1 MDPNILFRW
10 IWRLNAVLLLA
21 ALSLLALFS
30 APHIWQ
36 TLQWEYGNR
45 GDGYTIYAAGSGP
58 GSTRLRDSYG
68 LSLDFQ
74 RTGRRETVLV
84 LAPVHPYPQID
95 ESGIYQPQARADYSQ
110 VANYLFVDPTT
121 GNSRWLFP
129 SNNQTITSTD
139 YVYDS
144 GIPVASIPAVLGSNP
159 ARAVLYDVRP
169 AGAPNISSSRASST
183 DPISPSC
190 WTTWI
195 NRRPKPRPRR
205 TFRFAI

>member
-1 MDPNILFRW
+1 
-10 IWRLNAVLLLA
+10 
-21 ALSLLALFS
+21 
-30 APHIWQ
+30 
-36 TLQWEYGNR
+36 NR
-45 GDGYTIYAAGSGP
+45 GDGYTIYATGSGP

-121 GNSRWLFP
+121 GTSRWLFP

-159 ARAVLYDVRP
+159 ARAVL
-169 AGAPNISSSRASST
+169 
-183 DPISPSC
+183 
-190 WTTWI
+190 
-195 NRRPKPRPRR
+195 
-205 TFRFAI
+205 